1 MWLVILA
8 LAFAD
13 VEAVVDLLNH
23 LVSGWLIGNDPVI
36 TEGQLVK
43 LAMALDAHL
52 DLVTRKLSKGLFD
65 PRLVVAPRK
74 VNVMGRCITHST
86 PCCQSTWP
94 NNYTK
99 PKKTQQIKKD
109 LAAFCINGVDAFTV
123 QAGTGLILL
132 YYINSFYGLIINGF

>member
-52 DLVTRKLSKGLFD
+52 HLVTRQIAEQLFN
-65 PRLVVAPRK
+65 PCRVITLREINVVR
-74 VNVMGRCITHST
+74 
-86 PCCQSTWP
+86 
-94 NNYTK
+94 
-99 PKKTQQIKKD
+99 
-109 LAAFCINGVDAFTV
+109 
-123 QAGTGLILL
+123 
-132 YYINSFYGLIINGF
+132 